1 MSASVPPRP
10 ARHRTAAAATGAVL
24 VAAAFALAAARPLRR
39 AARALAMILAFTLVT
54 SLATSLTLAIALD
67 AAQAAPLE
75 AAQAAQASP
84 PSALEQ
90 AKAKALEQAK
100 AGAATP
106 AAPLTALVVIDIQ
119 DFYFPG
125 GALPLAGPE
134 AASANAAKLL
144 AQARASGKAVV
155 HVGHNAKAGRE
166 FHADVTPQGG
176 EVVLMKDE
184 VNAFLKTKLQAILQG
199 AGFKRLVICGMQT
212 HMCVEA
218 ATRAAHDLGYEV
230 LVVGDACATRD
241 LKHGDTT
248 VPAAQVHAATLATLD
263 GTCAKV
269 VSMDEALA
277 ALR

>member
-1 MSASVPPRP
+1 MPLRLLSRLAP
-10 ARHRTAAAATGAVL
+10 AHPQVAARAGNPFATAARALGMILACTLATSVL
-24 VAAAFALAAARPLRR
+24 TALTLGFALAAAQP
-39 AARALAMILAFTLVT
+39 ARAQEPQ
-54 SLATSLTLAIALD
+54 ATPAK
-67 AAQAAPLE
+67 PGGG
-75 AAQAAQASP
+75 P

-90 AKAKALEQAK
+90 ARARALEQSKSGAEK
-100 AGAATP
+100 AA
-106 AAPLTALVVIDIQ
+106 AAPATALVIIDIQ

-125 GALPLAGPE
+125 GALPLAAPE

-144 AQARASGKAVV
+144 AQARAAGKAVM
-155 HVGHNAKAGRE
+155 HIGHNAKAGRG
-166 FHADVTPQGG
+166 FHADVTPHDG
-176 EVVLMKDE
+176 ELVIMKDE
-184 VNAFLKTKLQAILQG
+184 VNAFLKTNLQSILHS
-199 AGFKRLVICGMQT
+199 AGIKRLVLCGMQT

-241 LKHGDTT
+241 LKHGATT

-263 GTCAKV
+263 GTYAQV

>member
-1 MSASVPPRP
+1 MSMSAPVTPRR
-10 ARHRTAAAATGAVL
+10 AGTRTVAAAAAIAF
-24 VAAAFALAAARPLRR
+24 AAAFAVAAERPLRR
-39 AARALAMILAFTLVT
+39 AARALAVILAFTLVT
-54 SLATSLTLAIALD
+54 SLATSLTLATALD
-67 AAQAAPLE
+67 AAQAATLDDTQ
-75 AAQAAQASP
+75 AQQAAPSP
-84 PSALEQ
+84 LEQ
-90 AKAKALEQAK
+90 ARAKAA
-100 AGAATP
+100 AGAAS
-106 AAPLTALVVIDIQ
+106 AAPSPLTALVIIDIQ

-144 AQARASGKAVV
+144 AQARAGGKAVV
-155 HVGHNAKAGRE
+155 HVGHNAKAGRG
-166 FHADVTPQGG
+166 FHADVTPQEG

-184 VNAFLKTKLQAILQG
+184 VNAFLKTNLQTILHS

-230 LVVGDACATRD
+230 LVAGDACATRD

-263 GTCAKV
+263 GTYAKV
-269 VSMDEALA
+269 VPMDEALA

>member
-1 MSASVPPRP
+1 MNRNDI
-10 ARHRTAAAATGAVL
+10 RHGISRTAAAAG
-24 VAAAFALAAARPLRR
+24 AAAGAALRTT
-39 AARALAMILAFTLVT
+39 ARALAMILAFTLVM
-54 SLATSLTLAIALD
+54 SLATSLTLATALD
-67 AAQAAPLE
+67 AAQAATLDDTP
-75 AAQAAQASP
+75 AQQAAPSP
-84 PSALEQ
+84 LEQ
-90 AKAKALEQAK
+90 ARAKAA
-100 AGAATP
+100 AGAAGAAGNAP
-106 AAPLTALVVIDIQ
+106 APLTALVIIDIQ

-144 AQARASGKAVV
+144 AQARAGGKAVV
-155 HVGHNAKAGRE
+155 HVGHNAKAGRG
-166 FHADVTPQGG
+166 FHADVTPQDG

-184 VNAFLKTKLQAILQG
+184 VNAFLKTNLQTILHS

-230 LVVGDACATRD
+230 LVAGDACATRD

-263 GTCAKV
+263 GTYAKV
-269 VSMDEALA
+269 VPMEEALA